1 MNLLIRSSYFA
12 VFMYCLSNCP
22 LFFNLISPEE
32 RVVVLVV
39 GGGGRE
45 HAICYT
51 LKRSPSCDV
60 IFCAP
65 GNAGISSSGD
75 ATCISDLDILDSSAV
90 ISFCKKWGVGLVVVG
105 PEAPL
110 VAGLANDLVEAGIPT
125 FGPSSE
131 AAALE
136 GSKNFMKNLCDK
148 YGIPTA
154 KVVCHFDH
162 VCCDLHLLV
171 SFVRIFLQLISSWFV
186 LYFMPLCY
194 KTNII
199 K

>member
-1 MNLLIRSSYFA
+1 M
-12 VFMYCLSNCP
+12 
-22 LFFNLISPEE
+22 
-32 RVVVLVV
+32 LVI

-45 HAICYT
+45 HAICHA
-51 LKRSPSCDV
+51 LKRSPSCDA

-65 GNAGISSSGD
+65 GNAGISNAGD

-90 ISFCKKWGVGLVVVG
+90 ISFCQKWGVGLVVVG

-110 VAGLANDLVEAGIPT
+110 VAGLANDLVKAGIPT

-136 GSKNFMKNLCDK
+136 GSKTFMKNLCDK

-154 KVVCHFDH
+154 KVVRFFDN
-162 VCCDLHLLV
+162 VCCYLHLL
-171 SFVRIFLQLISSWFV
+171 FFFPCKDIFTIDILSVLIIRSYHF
-186 LYFMPLCY
+186 CY
-194 KTNII
+194 KSDII
-199 K
+199 GSLSMQVSE

>member
-1 MNLLIRSSYFA
+1 MIFVSFPDAYMEKVIIHLFPFPD
-12 VFMYCLSNCP
+12 VFTQ
-22 LFFNLISPEE
+22 E
-32 RVVVLVV
+32 RVAVLVI

-45 HAICYT
+45 HALCFA
-51 LKRSPSCDV
+51 LQRSPSCEAV
-60 IFCAP
+60 FCAP

-75 ATCISDLDILDSSAV
+75 ATCIPDLAVLDSTAV
-90 ISFCKKWGVGLVVVG
+90 ISFCQKQGIRLVVVG

-110 VAGLANDLVEAGIPT
+110 VSGLANDLVKAGIPT

-154 KVVCHFDH
+154 KVFP
-162 VCCDLHLLV
+162 
-171 SFVRIFLQLISSWFV
+171 I
-186 LYFMPLCY
+186 
-194 KTNII
+194 
-199 K
+199 